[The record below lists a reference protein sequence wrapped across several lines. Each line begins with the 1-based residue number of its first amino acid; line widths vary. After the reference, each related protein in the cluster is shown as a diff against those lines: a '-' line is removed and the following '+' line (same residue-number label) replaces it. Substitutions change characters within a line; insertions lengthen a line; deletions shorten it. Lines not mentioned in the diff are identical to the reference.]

1 MLRYLLK
8 EVIFIKFQLLI
19 GLIRNIFSGK
29 FKSDDNMKMV
39 CKMDVDSGASGAE
52 SSLSP
57 NDNADDDTPKVDPL
71 KWSVSCRN
79 KPVFTNF
86 K

>member
-1 MLRYLLK
+1 
-8 EVIFIKFQLLI
+8 
-19 GLIRNIFSGK
+19 
-29 FKSDDNMKMV
+29 MV